1 MEDKNNSSSSKE
13 KNNKGLIAVLVV
25 LVVVIIGLVSYI
37 LVDRDVVLAT
47 KNNENADNKK
57 VIEKGENTTKEK
69 TSSDTIIDINKC
81 INCTD
86 KNGYY
91 LINSKSH
98 MDEVQAYFYS
108 NNNTKGIMT
117 IDVSAYNQKTGNA
130 FNVSNNNY
138 EYNFNQPIKDAGIY
152 SIGQDDSTP
161 IVMYLMKDGTINY
174 VDIYKGLTANNLSE
188 YKKVANVED
197 ISTMYAASMC
207 SGDYCSVKTV
217 LAQKDD
223 GTFYD
228 LGTLING

>member
-1 MEDKNNSSSSKE
+1 
-13 KNNKGLIAVLVV
+13 
-25 LVVVIIGLVSYI
+25 
-37 LVDRDVVLAT
+37 
-47 KNNENADNKK
+47 
-57 VIEKGENTTKEK
+57 
-69 TSSDTIIDINKC
+69 
-81 INCTD
+81 
-86 KNGYY
+86 
-91 LINSKSH
+91 
-98 MDEVQAYFYS
+98 
-108 NNNTKGIMT
+108 MT